1 MTSAVGRF
9 DRLARPYRLL
19 ERFAFGRAL
28 ERARFQHLDRL
39 AGAGEV
45 LVVGE
50 GDGRCLQQMLRV
62 APDARIHCVEA
73 SARMMALARARL
85 SPADEARV
93 TWTHADV
100 FDVDLP
106 AAHYDAVVTHFVLDC
121 FTPEQTDEL
130 VRRLSAALRPAACWL
145 WADFHLP
152 SSGPARW
159 HAQAWLAL
167 LYGFFR
173 WQTGIEARALPPGE
187 ATIEREGFRCVSAQE
202 FRAGLIRTAE
212 YRRGAAPR
220 LKTAV
225 VKVEGERIWSG

>member
-19 ERFAFGRAL
+19 ERLAFGRAL
-28 ERARFQHLDRL
+28 ERARFQYLDRL
-39 AGAGEV
+39 AGARDV

-50 GDGRCLQQMLRV
+50 GDGRCLQRVLRV

-73 SARMMALARARL
+73 SARMLAIARARL
-85 SPADEARV
+85 SRAGEARV

-106 AAHYDAVVTHFVLDC
+106 TSSYDAVVTHFVLDC
-121 FTPEQTDEL
+121 FSSAQTEAL
-130 VRRLSAALRPAACWL
+130 IRRLSAAMRPAACWL

-152 SSGPARW
+152 LSGLARW

-173 WQTGIEARALPPGE
+173 WQTGIEARILPAAEAMIEGE
-187 ATIEREGFRCVSAQE
+187 DFRCVSARE
-202 FRAGLIRTAE
+202 FRAGLIRGAE
-212 YRRGAAPR
+212 YRRGDALR
-220 LKTAV
+220 QETSL
-225 VKVEGERIWSG
+225 